1 MKGSSSTTRSTR
13 TPCCGSPRRPSSPRT
28 RWTSWSARSRR
39 PGGRCAAGIPTHAT
53 RGSADMRDVEVTGF
67 LPAGNARQVFDTLVE
82 FERYPDLVEVVKSV
96 EILSPPGAAP
106 MVSRWVVY
114 FRNGTLSWTEADRLD
129 RDAGTIDFVQTDGDF
144 GVPTLAAIIDPVAE
158 RVLVETIQL
167 ILRALLPAVEFTP

>member
-1 MKGSSSTTRSTR
+1 
-13 TPCCGSPRRPSSPRT
+13 
-28 RWTSWSARSRR
+28 
-39 PGGRCAAGIPTHAT
+39 
-53 RGSADMRDVEVTGF
+53 MRDVEVTGF

-96 EILSPPGAAP
+96 EILSPPGAVP

-144 GVPTLAAIIDPVAE
+144 DEFSGRWALTHRLDGVALLFSAAFDFGVPTLAAIIDPVAE

>member
-1 MKGSSSTTRSTR
+1 
-13 TPCCGSPRRPSSPRT
+13 
-28 RWTSWSARSRR
+28 
-39 PGGRCAAGIPTHAT
+39 
-53 RGSADMRDVEVTGF
+53 MRDVEVTGF

-96 EILSPPGAAP
+96 EILSPPGAVP

-144 GVPTLAAIIDPVAE
+144 DEFSGRWALTHRPDGVALLFSAAFDFGVPTLAAIIDPVAE